1 MSHNTGS
8 DPLESNTFPSSV
20 TLNDPTTPLREV
32 IGSTN
37 TKFELKNRL
46 TRIENPR
53 DTHTELKLI
62 YRILRLISDW
72 ALLGFFA
79 DVCVIGAEN
88 VPSDGALILL
98 SIYIR
103 D

>member
-1 MSHNTGS
+1 MSHRTGS

-20 TLNDPTTPLREV
+20 TLSDPMTPLKEV
-32 IGSTN
+32 IGSSN
-37 TKFELKNRL
+37 TKFEFSNSL
-46 TRIENPR
+46 TRIENSR
-53 DTHTELKLI
+53 NTHTELKLV

-79 DVCVIGAEN
+79 DVCGIGAEN

-98 SIYIR
+98 SIYIW